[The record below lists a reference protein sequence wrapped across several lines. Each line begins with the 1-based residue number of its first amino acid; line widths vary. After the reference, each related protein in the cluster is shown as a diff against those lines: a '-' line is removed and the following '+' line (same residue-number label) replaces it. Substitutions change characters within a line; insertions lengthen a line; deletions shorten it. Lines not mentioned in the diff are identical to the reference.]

1 MLWERLLGD
10 KSLSDVATLNETM
23 SLTWYSSQELNQSIQ
38 LPGSLQSLTFG
49 FDFNQSLEGIQLP
62 TSLQTSA
69 TRQPA
74 QFDLRRQL
82 RPELGG
88 HPTAQQPAEFDA
100 WRKVQPELGGH
111 PTTRQPAE
119 FDVRRQPRVQGS
131 RLRVYQDPPKCPL
144 GYLGSLL
151 KGSLK
156 GSYKGSFRV

>member
-1 MLWERLLGD
+1 MDQGQLLLHQVQHDEIWHVVRRLGAGRVAMLWERLLGD

-38 LPGSLQSLTFG
+38 LPSSLQSLTFG

-74 QFDLRRQL
+74 
-82 RPELGG
+82 
-88 HPTAQQPAEFDA
+88 
-100 WRKVQPELGGH
+100 
-111 PTTRQPAE
+111 E

-131 RLRVYQDPPKCPL
+131 RLRVYKDPPKCPL

-151 KGSLK
+151 KGSLN
-156 GSYKGSFRV
+156 